1 MGLTPML
8 QLIDLEGNFIADTNL
23 RPSEALCREMFRW
36 MLYVRTFD
44 TEVLALQRAGRI
56 SFCNP
61 STGQEANQ
69 NGTAC
74 ALAPE
79 YWVFPSYRV
88 AGVYL
93 YRKGSPLPL
102 LNQLYGNDRDLSRG
116 RQLPMHFGDKAANFL
131 SVSSPVGTQITQ
143 AVGLSWAAKL
153 KRQPVVS
160 IAYFGDG
167 ATSTNDFHAGLNLAG
182 VLQSPTVFYCEN
194 NQYALSVPMHRQ
206 TASKSIAAKGVAY
219 GIPGV
224 QVDGNDVL
232 AVYTATRRAAEHAR
246 SGQGPTLIEA
256 VTYRQGLHS
265 STDDPSLY
273 RPPEEAER
281 WKGNDPILR
290 CRQFLQKQGWW
301 SADWEEQALSEQRSQ
316 MARAIIEAERNPP
329 PPPSSM
335 FDDVWASMPPGLAA
349 QRQRLSEELDRH
361 ECDF

>member
-1 MGLTPML
+1 MF
-8 QLIDLEGNFIADTNL
+8 QLINEEGDFVGDTAL
-23 RPSEALCREMFRW
+23 KPGEALCREMFRW
-36 MLYVRTFD
+36 MLYVRAFD

-69 NGTAC
+69 IGTAC

-79 YWVFPSYRV
+79 DWIFPSYRV

-102 LNQLYGNDRDLSRG
+102 LNQLYGNDCDLSRG
-116 RQLPMHFGDKAANFL
+116 RQLPMHFGDKAVNFL

-143 AVGLSWAAKL
+143 AVGFSWAAKL
-153 KRQPVVS
+153 KGQPVVS

-182 VLQSPTVFYCEN
+182 VLRSPTIFYCEN
-194 NQYALSVPMHRQ
+194 NQYALSVPIHRQ

-219 GIPGV
+219 GISGV

-232 AVYTATRRAAEHAR
+232 AVYAATCRAREQAR

-273 RPPEEAER
+273 RPSEEER
-281 WKGNDPILR
+281 KWKSNDPILR

-316 MARAIIEAERNPP
+316 MAQAISEAERNPP
-329 PPPSSM
+329 PPPGSM

-349 QRQRLSEELDRH
+349 RQRHLSEELDRH
-361 ECDF
+361 EYDF